1 MVRFSAVN
9 DTLQTGNPQRGGT
22 TAVNFSAFNLQVEGI
37 NLTFSNNAGK
47 TLQVQAPQNSASSN
61 SEKSAN
67 TQAQAAIA

>member
-1 MVRFSAVN
+1 MRFSAVN
-9 DTLQTGNPQRGGT
+9 DTLQSGNPQTGGGT
-22 TAVNFSAFNLQVEGI
+22 VNFSAFNLQVEGI